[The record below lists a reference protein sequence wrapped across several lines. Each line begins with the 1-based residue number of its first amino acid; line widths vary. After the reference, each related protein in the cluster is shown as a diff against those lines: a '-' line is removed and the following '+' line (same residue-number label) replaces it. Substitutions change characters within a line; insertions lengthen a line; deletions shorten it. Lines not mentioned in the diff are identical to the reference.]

1 MTSVS
6 QDGASGANNRFRGVF
21 AIPPTPFD
29 DAGNVDEASL
39 RRCVDFCVEA
49 GAHGIL
55 APVNASE
62 SIALTDAERLR
73 VADILVEQA
82 AGRVPVV
89 VGVSGASTAA
99 SVLYAR
105 AAVRSGADAVM
116 AMPPYVK
123 HPPADEISDFYAV
136 VARAAQGLP
145 VWIQDYVAPVGTPMS
160 ASLLVRLLQ
169 EIPGVDYL
177 KEETA
182 LAPQMMSQVRELAG
196 ASLRGVMGGMAGRYL
211 LEEYRRGACGTMP
224 ACEVADVH
232 VQVWDALERGDAEEA
247 RRLHTRLL
255 PLLNYE
261 AMYSF
266 TIYKEVLV
274 RRGVIASA
282 RTRVPGAG
290 RLDAENHRELDLLL
304 EDLSPL
310 MRAGKPVAA
319 RA

>member
-1 MTSVS
+1 MTA
-6 QDGASGANNRFRGVF
+6 DPHRFRGVF

-39 RRCVDFCVEA
+39 RRCVDFCVDA
-49 GAHGIL
+49 GAHGIV

-62 SIALTDAERLR
+62 SIALTDAERVR
-73 VADILVEQA
+73 VAELLVEQA

-89 VGVSGASTAA
+89 VGVSGSSTAA
-99 SVLYAR
+99 SVVYADCARR
-105 AAVRSGADAVM
+105 AGADAVI

-123 HPPADEISDFYAV
+123 HAPADEIYDFYVAV
-136 VARAAQGLP
+136 AGAAQPLP
-145 VWIQDYVAPVGTPMS
+145 VWVQDYVGPIGTPM
-160 ASLLVRLLQ
+160 APSLLARMLA
-169 EIPGVDYL
+169 EIPGVEFL

-182 LAPQMMSQVRELAG
+182 FAPQVMTRVRELAG

-232 VQVWDALERGDAEEA
+232 VLIWNALERGDEAEA

-266 TIYKEVLV
+266 TIYKAVLL

-290 RLDAENHRELDLLL
+290 RLDAENQRELDLLL
-304 EDLSPL
+304 ADLQALFTVGAVPS
-310 MRAGKPVAA
+310 A
-319 RA
+319 